1 MNGDKAIMEN
11 RFSDFYAEVSD
22 KRRVAFDLE
31 DSYVDDEYRYC
42 PSIEINIF
50 GIPADTEESEAVRI
64 LDGEAEGGVHVATLV
79 GNLIQNGAM
88 IRKGL
93 SPVQMCDDH
102 SYLLG
107 YAMKAL
113 TEDGAPLNDEYELE
127 MCASLFYIYNFSF
140 NESYRDSEFMTAMV
154 EQIPNILLYTSN
166 IYPDMI
172 VYYPRALP
180 YEKDTYTIIK
190 EGLAELAHKETVERV
205 TKILNGEYEDDG
217 QPHLIL
223 SEEQLNYVMRIR
235 NEGDTYPA
243 SAIDKDEWKIYEDAG
258 YREVWNSR
266 LLYTYI
272 D

>member
-1 MNGDKAIMEN
+1 MEN

-31 DSYVDDEYRYC
+31 DSYGDDEYRYC
-42 PSIEINIF
+42 PLIKIDVF
-50 GIPADTEESEAVRI
+50 GIPEDTEDSEAERI
-64 LDGEAEGGVHVATLV
+64 LEEEIGEGVHIAALT
-79 GNLIQNGAM
+79 GHLIQSGAM
-88 IRKGL
+88 IRKGFL
-93 SPVQMCDDH
+93 PVQMCDDY
-102 SYLLG
+102 SFLLG

-113 TEDGAPLNDEYELE
+113 TEPNAPLCDEFELE
-127 MCASLFYIYNFSF
+127 ACESIFYLYDFIFD
-140 NESYRDSEFMTAMV
+140 EPYRDSEFMTAMV

-166 IYPDMI
+166 VYPDMI

-190 EGLAELAHKETVERV
+190 EGLAKLAHKETVERV

-223 SEEQLNYVMRIR
+223 SEEQLNYVMGTR

-243 SAIDKDEWKIYEDAG
+243 SAIDRDEWKIYEDAG
-258 YREVWNSR
+258 YREVGNSR
-266 LLYTYI
+266 LLFSWVL
-272 D
+272 